1 LVAIP
6 CNGNRKNERIGIKQ
20 TQGMELMS
28 TEQKDEV
35 VSFLERLVAEIESSR
50 YGEGGQHLDFLYQ
63 AINKRKKEIDRNP
76 KCS

>member
-1 LVAIP
+1 
-6 CNGNRKNERIGIKQ
+6 
-20 TQGMELMS
+20 MELMS
-28 TEQKDEV
+28 TEQKDEA